1 MVSLKAGGLYTREDR
16 MNRNEFWKQVFVE
29 VLRQNGG
36 KAEGAIEEADKAL
49 AAFDGHFGVVESK

>member
-1 MVSLKAGGLYTREDR
+1 